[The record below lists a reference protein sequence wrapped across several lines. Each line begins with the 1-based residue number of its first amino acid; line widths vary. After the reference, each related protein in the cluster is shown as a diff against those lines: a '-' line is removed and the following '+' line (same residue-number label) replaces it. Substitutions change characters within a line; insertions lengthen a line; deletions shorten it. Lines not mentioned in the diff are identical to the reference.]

1 MISRR
6 HERRGNAHQIWDISS
21 VRQLDS
27 WQKYNHESLLSNL
40 KSPKAWLRL
49 STPIEYKCSA
59 YFVAT
64 KRQTILIASKK
75 NHSFFQQ
82 ATVIVILKVQKRR
95 KVKLRG
101 SDCDVNDQKE
111 KKTVLL
117 NELFLFSYMHYLKRD
132 CTTLLQRHCFH
143 H

>member
-1 MISRR
+1 MIPLR

-111 KKTVLL
+111 KKNGFV
-117 NELFLFSYMHYLKRD
+117 E
-132 CTTLLQRHCFH
+132 
-143 H
+143 